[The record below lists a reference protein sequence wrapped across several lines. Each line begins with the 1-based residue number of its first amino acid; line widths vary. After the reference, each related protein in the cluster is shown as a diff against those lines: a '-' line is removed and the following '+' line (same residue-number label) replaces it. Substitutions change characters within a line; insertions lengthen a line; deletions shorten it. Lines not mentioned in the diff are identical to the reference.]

1 VKKYWKQQTLSAAQ
15 FVVLKII
22 QPFPDILKNHFLS
35 RNICIGLIDGIT
47 IPLALAAGLSNLVDS
62 STTII
67 IACMAAGVAGSLTM
81 SFGGFVESR
90 KYDPERK
97 PLSSAITIGVSYLI
111 GGLIVS
117 FPYFFIAIPMKALQ
131 WSAGISLAELL
142 IAGYYESSLNGSNGI
157 QGSLRV
163 FFTGAVAAG
172 AAFLVA
178 KLFV

>member
-1 VKKYWKQQTLSAAQ
+1 
-15 FVVLKII
+15 LKIN
-22 QPFPDILKNHFLS
+22 QLFPDILKNHFLS

-47 IPLALAAGLSNLVDS
+47 IPLALAAGLSNLIS
-62 STTII
+62 SPTTII
-67 IACMAAGVAGSLTM
+67 IASLAASVAGSLTM
-81 SFGGFVESR
+81 SFGSFVESR
-90 KYDPERK
+90 KYDPDRK
-97 PLSSAITIGVSYLI
+97 PLSSAVTIGISYLI

-117 FPYFFIAIPMKALQ
+117 SSYFIFADPMQAFR
-131 WSAGISLAELL
+131 WSAGISLAVLL
-142 IAGYYESSLNGSNGI
+142 IAGYYESSLNGGKGI